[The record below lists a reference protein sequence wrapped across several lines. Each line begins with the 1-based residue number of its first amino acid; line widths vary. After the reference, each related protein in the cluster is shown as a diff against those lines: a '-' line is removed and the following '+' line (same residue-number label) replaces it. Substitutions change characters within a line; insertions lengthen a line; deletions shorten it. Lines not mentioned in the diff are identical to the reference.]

1 MLTEIKKY
9 LLELYS
15 SGKKK
20 SESLTLCDV
29 TGKQNDKLERSVKRG
44 WISVFLV

>member
-1 MLTEIKKY
+1 MLIEILKNA
-9 LLELYS
+9 LELDS

-29 TGKQNDKLERSVKRG
+29 TGKQNNKLERSVKR
-44 WISVFLV
+44 